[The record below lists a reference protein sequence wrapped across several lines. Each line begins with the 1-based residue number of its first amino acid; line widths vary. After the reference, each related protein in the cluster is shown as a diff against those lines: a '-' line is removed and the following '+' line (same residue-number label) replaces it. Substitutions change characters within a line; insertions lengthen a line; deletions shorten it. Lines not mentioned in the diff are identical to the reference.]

1 MKPGMFQP
9 SRPFEYWILDTMPAV
24 HDGQP
29 VCRRVPSSAPCHWW
43 SQDSNPA
50 YQQLLQ
56 SELLG
61 RPAAGSPERVASF
74 RDTSGPGG
82 GLGSP
87 SHSPAKKLLRFQ
99 AGDRCA
105 P

>member
-1 MKPGMFQP
+1 MQ
-9 SRPFEYWILDTMPAV
+9 
-24 HDGQP
+24 
-29 VCRRVPSSAPCHWW
+29 HWQGCAERTGAITP
-43 SQDSNPA
+43 QDSNPA

-99 AGDRCA
+99 AGDR
-105 P
+105 

>member
-29 VCRRVPSSAPCHWW
+29 VCGRVPSSAPCRWW
-43 SQDSNPA
+43 AQDSNPA